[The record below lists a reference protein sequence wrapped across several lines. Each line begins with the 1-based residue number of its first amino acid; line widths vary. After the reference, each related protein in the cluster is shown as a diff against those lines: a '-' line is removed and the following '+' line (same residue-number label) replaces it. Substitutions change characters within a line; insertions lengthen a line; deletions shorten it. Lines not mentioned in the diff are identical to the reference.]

1 MNTQNRLKRALALT
15 ALVTSII
22 ALAAILITPVARA
35 HRRVDSHPAVNV
47 LPPVGIGFGQKL
59 RVSFLNVGAN
69 PLEIQPCIFDG
80 DGAHLKTGAWL
91 TLAPGQTRFLDLS
104 RSEIGGRSESS
115 VEVRAGVHADLA
127 DLEHLVVAG
136 ELIED
141 ATGKSSLFVPGKR
154 SLPEPDRGGRVTS
167 SLAPVG
173 IVAGQRLRVTYLNV
187 GDKPVEIQP
196 CIFDGD
202 GAHLKEGEKMTLAPG
217 QMRSLEL
224 SWLEATSGRTEMR
237 VQMRG
242 AAHVKKRNAKQLVI
256 SGEVVEDASGR
267 SSLYVSP
274 GTRKGFDPQ
283 PDPPASREQ

>member
-1 MNTQNRLKRALALT
+1 VHAEERDLKH
-15 ALVTSII
+15 
-22 ALAAILITPVARA
+22 LAA
-35 HRRVDSHPAVNV
+35 
-47 LPPVGIGFGQKL
+47 
-59 RVSFLNVGAN
+59 
-69 PLEIQPCIFDG
+69 
-80 DGAHLKTGAWL
+80 
-91 TLAPGQTRFLDLS
+91 
-104 RSEIGGRSESS
+104 
-115 VEVRAGVHADLA
+115 
-127 DLEHLVVAG
+127 AG

-141 ATGKSSLFVPGKR
+141 ATGKSSLFIQGKR
-154 SLPEPDRGGRVTS
+154 SRPEPDRGGRVTS

-187 GDKPVEIQP
+187 GDNPVEIDP

-224 SWLEATSGRTEMR
+224 SWFEATSGRTEMR
-237 VQMRG
+237 VQMRA
-242 AAHVKKRNAKQLVI
+242 AAHVNKRNAKQLVI

-283 PDPPASREQ
+283 PDPPR